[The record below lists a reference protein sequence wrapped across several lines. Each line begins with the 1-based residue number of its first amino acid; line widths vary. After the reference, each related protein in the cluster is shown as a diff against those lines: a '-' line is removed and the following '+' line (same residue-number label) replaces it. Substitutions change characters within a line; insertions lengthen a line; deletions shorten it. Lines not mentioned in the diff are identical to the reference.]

1 MSQRYRGVPPYLR
14 DEITEVKKE
23 IASGKSPEE
32 IQAERELKRGKGPM
46 PPLKK
51 DEMPGDKDKEAEG
64 KEGKKG
70 GKVVKIKCPKCDK
83 IQTVTTPKRPLEF
96 ACDGCGMKLVLKK

>member
-1 MSQRYRGVPPYLR
+1 MKQFLDEAVNQNHPLR
-14 DEITEVKKE
+14 ALRSFLDEEEGLEKE
-23 IASGKSPEE
+23 
-32 IQAERELKRGKGPM
+32 GPT
-46 PPLKK
+46 P
-51 DEMPGDKDKEAEG
+51 

-96 ACDGCGMKLVLKK
+96 GCDGCGMKLVLKK